1 MELEV
6 KPKIQIEDGSHTGI
20 IETIKYRTDPYNYT
34 DVIVKVDEKDFTLKW
49 GAPTYLSEGSKL
61 FKALLLFKPDLKV
74 GDKVDPETI
83 LKGQKVSFMTL
94 TEKTAKG
101 EFARI
106 VDGSLKP
113 VDLVEVSK
121 QVH

>member
-1 MELEV
+1 MKMELEV

-20 IETIKYRTDPYNYT
+20 IETIEYRTDPYNYT
-34 DVIVKVDEKDFTLKW
+34 DVIVKVDKKDFTLKW

-61 FKALLLFKPDLKV
+61 FKALLYFKPDLKV

-83 LKGQKVSFMTL
+83 LKGQKVSFMTI
-94 TEKTAKG
+94 TEKTSKG
-101 EFARI
+101 DFARI

-113 VDLVEVSK
+113 LEE
-121 QVH
+121 QQ

>member
-1 MELEV
+1 MQLEV
-6 KPKIQIEDGSHTGI
+6 KPKIQIEDGSHTGV
-20 IETIKYRTDPYNYT
+20 IETVEYRTDPYNYT
-34 DVIVKVDEKDFTLKW
+34 DVIVKVDGKEFTLKW

-83 LKGQKVSFMTL
+83 LKDQKVSFMTL
-94 TEKTAKG
+94 TEKTVKG

-113 VDLVEVSK
+113 LGE
-121 QVH
+121 QQ

>member
-6 KPKIQIEDGSHTGI
+6 KPKISIEDGSHTGV
-20 IETIKYRTDPYNYT
+20 IEAIEYRDDPYKYT
-34 DVIVKVDEKDFTLKW
+34 DVIVKVDGKEFTLKW

-61 FKALLLFKPDLKV
+61 FRALLLFKTDLKV
-74 GDKVDPETI
+74 GDKVDPEVI

-94 TEKTAKG
+94 TEKKG
-101 EFARI
+101 DKEYARI

-113 VDLVEVSK
+113 LVSK
-121 QVH
+121 EDHTAGK

>member
-6 KPKIQIEDGSHTGI
+6 KPTISIDDGAHTGVV
-20 IETIKYRTDPYNYT
+20 EKVEFRTDPYSYT
-34 DVIVKVDEKDFTLKW
+34 DVIVKVDEKDFSLKW

-61 FKALLLFKPDLKV
+61 FRALLLFKPDLKV
-74 GDKVDPETI
+74 GDKVDPETVF
-83 LKGQKVSFMTL
+83 KGQKVSFMTL
-94 TEKTAKG
+94 TEKKG
-101 EFARI
+101 DKEYARI

-113 VDLVEVSK
+113 VDGVEVSK

>member
-20 IETIKYRTDPYNYT
+20 IETVEYRTDPYNYT
-34 DVIVKVDEKDFTLKW
+34 DVIVKVDGKEFTLKW

-61 FKALLLFKPDLKV
+61 FKALLLFKPGLKV

-94 TEKTAKG
+94 TEKTGKG

-113 VDLVEVSK
+113 VDAVVVDK
-121 QVH
+121 VVH